1 MNISF
6 FDFVGDGLSTNMSV
20 FNNWSQ
26 EESDGVKYRAKH
38 PLDDSRYDYVLAGML
53 NLAYIIRLVHGHIF
67 CSILSHPIAIHACP
81 TPSYRIP
88 IRMQFNKDN

>member
-38 PLDDSRYDYVLAGML
+38 PLDDCRYDYVLAGML

-67 CSILSHPIAIHACP
+67 LFHPIPSHSNSCLSHSIVSDSHQNAI
-81 TPSYRIP
+81 
-88 IRMQFNKDN
+88 Q

>member
-1 MNISF
+1 
-6 FDFVGDGLSTNMSV
+6 MSV

-26 EESDGVKYRAKH
+26 EESDGVKHRAKH

-53 NLAYIIRLVHGHIF
+53 NLAYIIRQVHGHIF
-67 CSILSHPIAIHACP
+67 LFHPIPSIAIHACP